1 MPKSS
6 RHKSSKHSSRDAR
19 DYSDSEKD
27 SGLKERSGVRVSKES
42 GSGDKRKLDSKEG
55 KEVFASGNG
64 DYVEEH
70 NNNNSSSKRRKDRG
84 DDGTNDRWNGG
95 GEDDRTTELSTRK
108 SKASGESKS
117 KRRDENEEQQRSK
130 SDGKHRESSR
140 KESREAEREK
150 EKEKERERERERKGK
165 EGKNERFVESEDH
178 SRASVKQSAVNEKI
192 EFNALDLLPSPE
204 PENQLERRV
213 RRRRDGSGDGDK
225 HEVDIGDNNDRRKD
239 DVANDVRLKDEKHK
253 DERHRDKYREDV
265 DRDSRHRDDKQRDEH
280 PTRDHVNSR
289 SDDKHSRDEK
299 DAESRQKKTK
309 AQDSDRDREREYD
322 HDHEHDIDS
331 VRDRDRDRYRE
342 RDRDRDYDHDRIRDR
357 DRDRIRDHDVD
368 RDWDRERNRDV
379 ERERDRDRRDRD
391 RDRERERERDRE
403 RIRDRDLD
411 HDRDRDLDHD
421 GSHLDDRSVRYKD
434 SRGKKRSP
442 DERDDYIDTKSR
454 GIKGQYPDMENKSLS
469 SSKVDSEADRGR
481 SLSRQAYAD
490 STISNK
496 RRTSPSPSSH
506 GGADDYRHSKQED
519 KYRDSVTEQRS
530 KAISSREASGFSG
543 VTERGSKYRSS
554 EKSNKTDDGHLGE
567 LPVERSSSSKASPMG
582 LVERSPSSTSLDR
595 RYLNRPGIRRSLD
608 VEETGRRGSVGPREL
623 SATEDR
629 LNRDLPLE
637 KPMVDDSSQMDL
649 YYNRTSQSNSS
660 SSLPP
665 PPAFRAGVG
674 SPSFMGSL
682 EEDGRGNISA
692 RYRRSGDPNLGR
704 GQGNSWRGPPNW
716 PSPLPNG
723 FIPFQHGPPHGGF
736 QAMMPQFPSPAMFAV
751 RPSMD
756 INHSGI
762 PYHIPD
768 ADRFSGHLRPLG
780 WQNMMDGSG
789 PSHLHGWDGNN
800 GAFRDESHMYGG
812 SDWDQNRNMMN
823 GRGWETSSDM
833 WKGENG
839 DANMD
844 LPSMSQKEDLP
855 VQAPSDDGL
864 AGKVGQQ
871 AASYENNHGAL
882 TKSDEPR
889 SISSP
894 AKDSSKL
901 PPKTANEK
909 TSDPSK
915 RSSEDDVV
923 HRCRVYLSKL
933 DISAELAGEEL
944 YSRCMSLLGS
954 YQTVTLET
962 DTTVI
967 VNLKDGGRAIP
978 KSCKSLLSP
987 PFFPA
992 ANDSVFQRA
1001 MNYYKKQSIQ
1011 MSGIVNGGKLDIIS
1025 KSNEEKVE
1033 LGSFCNVDKTEE
1045 GLVLNNDI
1053 EMSDVPMSTPDQEKH
1068 EAVSLD
1074 VLDVSEEKASSPCP
1088 VVQDDTQTPPLNV
1101 EVPNKDVPPKSPEE
1115 PVLVL
1120 NGNKMDVL
1128 TSEQVIMECADGDH
1142 SPIVDNAPHDA
1153 TIFPADD
1160 NKIDEEMSESKIN
1173 DSVYP
1178 LEERQGLGDAINGPL
1193 FLSDGPAKIS
1203 EAMMP
1208 GSNESESVILNR
1220 IHHSPESTH

>member
-42 GSGDKRKLDSKEG
+42 GSGDKRKLDSKES

-95 GEDDRTTELSTRK
+95 GEDDRTTEGSTRK

-150 EKEKERERERERKGK
+150 EKERERERKGK
-165 EGKNERFVESEDH
+165 EGKSERFVESEDH
-178 SRASVKQSAVNEKI
+178 SRASVKQSAVNEKTGKI
-192 EFNALDLLPSPE
+192 LGLNCTAYLVVICVLAHSSRPYVLGYDGWHVPFPVFSQELNALDLLPSPE
-204 PENQLERRV
+204 SENQLERRV

-225 HEVDIGDNNDRRKD
+225 HEVDIGDNNDRCKD

-280 PTRDHVNSR
+280 PTRDHANS
-289 SDDKHSRDEK
+289 
-299 DAESRQKKTK
+299 
-309 AQDSDRDREREYD
+309 
-322 HDHEHDIDS
+322 
-331 VRDRDRDRYRE
+331 
-342 RDRDRDYDHDRIRDR
+342 
-357 DRDRIRDHDVD
+357 
-368 RDWDRERNRDV
+368 
-379 ERERDRDRRDRD
+379 
-391 RDRERERERDRE
+391 
-403 RIRDRDLD
+403 
-411 HDRDRDLDHD
+411 
-421 GSHLDDRSVRYKD
+421 RSVRYKD

-469 SSKVDSEADRGR
+469 SSKVESEADRGR

-554 EKSNKTDDGHLGE
+554 ERSNKTDDGHLGE

-637 KPMVDDSSQMDL
+637 KPMVDDSSQLDLL

-704 GQGNSWRGPPNW
+704 GQGNTWRGPPNW

-736 QAMMPQFPSPAMFAV
+736 QAMMPQFPSPSMFAV

-768 ADRFSGHLRPLG
+768 ADRFSSHLRPLG

-812 SDWDQNRNMMN
+812 SDWDQNRHMMN

-844 LPSMSQKEDLP
+844 LPSMSQKEELP

-864 AGKVGQQ
+864 AGKVGQH

-882 TKSDEPR
+882 AKSDEPR

-894 AKDSSKL
+894 AKDSSKR
-901 PPKTANEK
+901 PPKTAHEK

-915 RSSEDDVV
+915 RSSEDDVA

-933 DISAELAGEEL
+933 DISADLAGEEL
-944 YSRCMSLLGS
+944 YSQCMSLLGS
-954 YQTVTLET
+954 YQTVTLEA

-1011 MSGIVNGGKLDIIS
+1011 MRGIVNGGKLDVIS

-1033 LGSFCNVDKTEE
+1033 QGPLCNVDKAVE

-1053 EMSDVPMSTPDQEKH
+1053 EMSDAPMSTPDQEKH
-1068 EAVSLD
+1068 EDVSLD
-1074 VLDVSEEKASSPCP
+1074 VLNVSEEKASSPCP
-1088 VVQDDTQTPPLNV
+1088 VVQEDTHTPPLYV
-1101 EVPNKDVPPKSPEE
+1101 EVPNQDVPPKSPEE

-1128 TSEQVIMECADGDH
+1128 TSEQVITEGADGDH
-1142 SPIVDNAPHDA
+1142 SPTVDNAPHA
-1153 TIFPADD
+1153 AAILPADD

-1178 LEERQGLGDAINGPL
+1178 SEERQGLGDAFNGPL
-1193 FLSDGPAKIS
+1193 FLSDGSAKIS

-1208 GSNESESVILNR
+1208 GSNESESCAFCLMI
-1220 IHHSPESTH
+1220 PEWHQSLENDPGNST

>member
-27 SGLKERSGVRVSKES
+27 SGLKERSGVRVSKELGL
-42 GSGDKRKLDSKEG
+42 GSGEKRKLDSKES
-55 KEVFASGNG
+55 KDSKDVLASGNG
-64 DYVEEH
+64 DHVEEY
-70 NNNNSSSKRRKDRG
+70 NNSNSSSKRRRDRG
-84 DDGTNDRWNGG
+84 DDSANDRWNGG
-95 GEDDRTTELSTRK
+95 GGGEDDRTVEGSTRK
-108 SKASGESKS
+108 SKVSSESKS
-117 KRRDENEEQQRSK
+117 KRRDENEEQRSK

-140 KESREAEREK
+140 KESREAEKEK
-150 EKEKERERERERKGK
+150 EKEKERERERKGK
-165 EGKNERFVESEDH
+165 EGRSERFVESEDH
-178 SRASVKQSAVNEKI
+178 SRASTKQSAVNEKN
-192 EFNALDLLPSPE
+192 ELNAQDLLPSPE
-204 PENQLERRV
+204 SENQLERRV

-225 HEVDIGDNNDRRKD
+225 HEVDIGDNNDRRRD
-239 DVANDVRLKDEKHK
+239 DVANDVKLKDEKHK
-253 DERHRDKYREDV
+253 DERYRDKYREDV
-265 DRDSRHRDDKQRDEH
+265 DKDSRHRDDKPRDEH
-280 PTRDHVNSR
+280 PTRDHGNSR
-289 SDDKHSRDEK
+289 SDDKHLRDEK
-299 DAESRQKKTK
+299 DAVESRQKKTK

-322 HDHEHDIDS
+322 HDHDHDFDS
-331 VRDRDRDRYRE
+331 GRDRYRE

-357 DRDRIRDHDVD
+357 DRIRDHDGD
-368 RDWDRERNRDV
+368 RDWDRERNREI

-403 RIRDRDLD
+403 RNRDRDFD

-442 DERDDYIDTKSR
+442 DERDEYSDTKSR
-454 GIKGQYPDMENKSLS
+454 GIKGHYPDLENKSLS
-469 SSKVDSEADRGR
+469 SSRVESDADRGR
-481 SLSRQAYAD
+481 SQTRQAYVD
-490 STISNK
+490 STLNNR

-519 KYRDSVTEQRS
+519 NYRDSMTEQRS
-530 KAISSREASGFSG
+530 KAISSREVSGFSG

-554 EKSNKTDDGHLGE
+554 DRSNKMDDGHLAE
-567 LPVERSSSSKASPMG
+567 LPIERSSSSKASPMG

-595 RYLNRPGIRRSLD
+595 RYMNRTGIRRSLD
-608 VEETGRRGSVGPREL
+608 VEETGRRGSVGPRDL
-623 SATEDR
+623 STTEER
-629 LNRDLPLE
+629 LSRDLPLE
-637 KPMVDDSSQMDL
+637 KPLVDDSSQMDL
-649 YYNRTSQSNSS
+649 LYYNRTTQSSSS

-665 PPAFRAGVG
+665 PPAFRAGIG

-704 GQGNSWRGPPNW
+704 GQGNAWRGPPNW
-716 PSPLPNG
+716 SSPVPNG

-736 QAMMPQFPSPAMFAV
+736 QAMMPQFPSPSLFAV
-751 RPSMD
+751 RPSME

-768 ADRFSGHLRPLG
+768 ADRFSSHLRPLS

-800 GAFRDESHMYGG
+800 GAFRDEPHMYGG
-812 SDWDQNRNMMN
+812 SDWDQNRHMMN

-871 AASYENNHGAL
+871 ATSYENNQGVL
-882 TKSDEPR
+882 EKSDEPR

-901 PPKTANEK
+901 PPKTAHEK
-909 TSDPSK
+909 TADLSKGSSD
-915 RSSEDDVV
+915 DDVA
-923 HRCRVYLSKL
+923 HRIRVYLSKL
-933 DISAELAGEEL
+933 DISADLAGEEL
-944 YSRCMSLLGS
+944 YSQCMSLLGT

-967 VNLKDGGRAIP
+967 VNLKDGGRAVP
-978 KSCKSLLSP
+978 KSSKTLLSP

-1001 MNYYKKQSIQ
+1001 MNYYKKQRIQ
-1011 MSGIVNGGKLDIIS
+1011 MSGIINGGKLDIIS
-1025 KSNEEKVE
+1025 KSNEEKVKQ
-1033 LGSFCNVDKTEE
+1033 GSLCNVDKAE
-1045 GLVLNNDI
+1045 GLVFNDI
-1053 EMSDVPMSTPDQEKH
+1053 EMSDAPMSIPDQEKP
-1068 EAVSLD
+1068 EAVSHDD
-1074 VLDVSEEKASSPCP
+1074 VHEVSEEKVAALCP
-1088 VVQDDTQTPPLNV
+1088 VVQDDAHAPLLNV
-1101 EVPNKDVPPKSPEE
+1101 EVPNQDFPPKSPEE
-1115 PVLVL
+1115 PVLIL
-1120 NGNKMDVL
+1120 NGDKMDGL
-1128 TSEQVIMECADGDH
+1128 PSEQVITEGADGH
-1142 SPIVDNAPHDA
+1142 TSPTLDNVPHA
-1153 TIFPADD
+1153 AAILPADD
-1160 NKIDEEMSESKIN
+1160 NKINEEISKSKSN
-1173 DSVYP
+1173 DSFYP
-1178 LEERQGLGDAINGPL
+1178 PEEKEGLGDAINGRL
-1193 FLSDGPAKIS
+1193 FLSDGSPKIA

-1208 GSNESESVILNR
+1208 ESNESESVILNR